1 MFKKLFFAI
10 FAKPFMFII
19 TGLSIKNIENL
30 PKDEPYVIIAN
41 HNSHLDILAI
51 MTMYSNKDI
60 VNVSPVAASDYFFKN
75 KYIKWISTQL
85 IGILPINR
93 KVNRK
98 DGQHPLD
105 GVYKAIEE
113 NKTLIIFPEGSR
125 GEASVMQKFKN
136 GIGHIAKKYPDLKIV
151 PMVLENTGKALPKN
165 EALFIPLIIK
175 LEIKEAICFNQVN
188 SNVNDFVSLL
198 EENFKN

>member
-1 MFKKLFFAI
+1 MFKQLFFAI

-30 PKDEPYVIIAN
+30 PKDEPYIIIAN

-51 MTMYSNKDI
+51 MTMYSNKEI

-105 GVYKAIEE
+105 GVFKAI
-113 NKTLIIFPEGSR
+113 
-125 GEASVMQKFKN
+125 ASVLVKS
-136 GIGHIAKKYPDLKIV
+136 
-151 PMVLENTGKALPKN
+151 T
-165 EALFIPLIIK
+165 
-175 LEIKEAICFNQVN
+175 
-188 SNVNDFVSLL
+188 
-198 EENFKN
+198 

>member
-1 MFKKLFFAI
+1 MLKQIFFAI
-10 FAKPFMFII
+10 LVKPFMFII
-19 TGLSIKNIENL
+19 AGLSIRNIHNL
-30 PKDEPYVIIAN
+30 PKDEPYIIIAN

-51 MTMYSNKDI
+51 MTMYSNQDI
-60 VNVSPVAASDYFFKN
+60 SKVSPVAASDYFFKN

-85 IGILPINR
+85 IGILPIDR

-98 DGQHPLD
+98 EGKHPLD
-105 GVYKAIEE
+105 GVFKAIEE
-113 NKTLIIFPEGSR
+113 EKVLIIFPEGSR

-175 LEIKEAICFNQVN
+175 LEIKEAICFNQTDL
-188 SNVNDFVSLL
+188 NVNDFVSLL